1 VFQKYKT
8 RGLFFMARYTAS
20 APEGLQGR
28 PILLR
33 HQLAYG
39 GGNLL
44 GSGALAIS
52 GAWLLYFYTTFCG
65 LTLIEA
71 SFIFSVASIIDAIS
85 NPLMGYLTDNFGK
98 TRLGKRFG
106 RRRFFLLIGIPLMMF
121 YPLLWVEGLSFWYYL
136 CTYVVFEIIY
146 TSIMV
151 PYETLATEMTDDFS
165 LRSKLT
171 GYKAIFGKLANFLAA
186 FIPGQFILL
195 YGKDS
200 ATPFFLTGLTYGVI
214 LIVAISCL
222 WLCSWER
229 KREEEIETSARKGLL
244 STLLSL
250 AKDMRSTFYLRVFR
264 KHLGMYLCGFGAEW
278 LFASIFTYFVIFVL
292 QHDPAMVAGLNSL
305 NSILQ
310 LISTALFIGLCV
322 KKGFSKPY
330 ILALGIVIF
339 AVLLY
344 TSLWFFHLPS
354 GLATVLMFGI
364 TVLFGLGTGGVYYI
378 PWTVYTFLADVD
390 EIYTGRRREG
400 IYAGAMTFSGKI
412 LRSIVVFSM
421 GAILSFYGFQSKAH
435 SQPESAVTAIAVV
448 FCIGVIA
455 LALAALRL
463 RRPSFPIKEEGP
475 AGKRRGLLLMR
486 LFLRG
491 KLQLN
496 QCDRFLHRAKGH
508 RIGRGRMAGE
518 VDSFQLSSHFFT
530 HFHGRNDVNDIEDLF
545 DNQLASNHIGNQL
558 IVFGKMLRH

>member
-1 VFQKYKT
+1 
-8 RGLFFMARYTAS
+8 MARYTAS
-20 APEGLQGR
+20 ASEGLQGR

-136 CTYVVFEIIY
+136 STYVVFEIIY

-200 ATPFFLTGLTYGVI
+200 TTPFFLTGLTYGAI

-229 KREEEIETSARKGLL
+229 ERGEEVETSAKRTAEHPAVAGERY
-244 STLLSL
+244 
-250 AKDMRSTFYLRVFR
+250 AFDFYLRVFR

-322 KKGFSKPY
+322 KRASANPISGAGDRHFRGSAVY
-330 ILALGIVIF
+330 LAVVF
-339 AVLLY
+339 
-344 TSLWFFHLPS
+344 PS
-354 GLATVLMFGI
+354 TVRPATVLMFGI
-364 TVLFGLGTGGVYYI
+364 TVLFGRVPAGFTIYR
-378 PWTVYTFLADVD
+378 TVYTFPPMSMRSTPD
-390 EIYTGRRREG
+390 
-400 IYAGAMTFSGKI
+400 AGGKG
-412 LRSIVVFSM
+412 SM
-421 GAILSFYGFQSKAH
+421 
-435 SQPESAVTAIAVV
+435 
-448 FCIGVIA
+448 
-455 LALAALRL
+455 
-463 RRPSFPIKEEGP
+463 P
-475 AGKRRGLLLMR
+475 AP
-486 LFLRG
+486 
-491 KLQLN
+491 
-496 QCDRFLHRAKGH
+496 
-508 RIGRGRMAGE
+508 
-518 VDSFQLSSHFFT
+518 
-530 HFHGRNDVNDIEDLF
+530 
-545 DNQLASNHIGNQL
+545 
-558 IVFGKMLRH
+558 

>member
-1 VFQKYKT
+1 MKT
-8 RGLFFMARYTAS
+8 RKIGLANY
-20 APEGLQGR
+20 
-28 PILLR
+28 
-33 HQLAYG
+33 LAYG
-39 GGNLL
+39 AGDFL
-44 GSGALAIS
+44 GAGTTALTA
-52 GAWLLYFYTTFCG
+52 AWLLYFYTTFCG
-65 LTLIEA
+65 LTPIEA
-71 SFIFSVASIIDAIS
+71 TLIFAAARVLDAVVS
-85 NPLMGYLTDNFGK
+85 PLMGFLTDNFG
-98 TRLGKRFG
+98 TTWLGKRFG
-106 RRRFFLLIGIPLMMF
+106 RRKFFILLGIPCVFSYSAM
-121 YPLLWVEGLSFWYYL
+121 WVGEMGFWYYL
-136 CTYVVFEIIY
+136 ATYLLFDMVY
-146 TSIMV
+146 TMILV

-200 ATPFFLTGLTYGVI
+200 ATPFFLTGLTYGAI

-229 KREEEIETSARKGLL
+229 ERGEEVETSAKKGLL

-448 FCIGVIA
+448 FCVGVIA
-455 LALAALRL
+455 LALAAIVFSKQMKLDRKAHL
-463 RRPSFPIKEEGP
+463 VVLQEVARIK
-475 AGKRRGLLLMR
+475 AG
-486 LFLRG
+486 G
-491 KLQLN
+491 KISDIAPDVRVIVEDLV
-496 QCDRFLHRAKGH
+496 GH
-508 RIGRGRMAGE
+508 RYEECWGNSKLFKDAAPAPAQT
-518 VDSFQLSSHFFT
+518 VVSH
-530 HFHGRNDVNDIEDLF
+530 
-545 DNQLASNHIGNQL
+545 
-558 IVFGKMLRH
+558 

>member
-1 VFQKYKT
+1 
-8 RGLFFMARYTAS
+8 
-20 APEGLQGR
+20 
-28 PILLR
+28 
-33 HQLAYG
+33 
-39 GGNLL
+39 
-44 GSGALAIS
+44 
-52 GAWLLYFYTTFCG
+52 
-65 LTLIEA
+65 
-71 SFIFSVASIIDAIS
+71 
-85 NPLMGYLTDNFGK
+85 
-98 TRLGKRFG
+98 
-106 RRRFFLLIGIPLMMF
+106 MMF

-136 CTYVVFEIIY
+136 STYVVFEIIY

-186 FIPGQFILL
+186 FMFRPVHLL

-200 ATPFFLTGLTYGVI
+200 ATPFFLTGLTYG
-214 LIVAISCL
+214 AIPDRRYFL
-222 WLCSWER
+222 PVVVQAWER
-229 KREEEIETSARKGLL
+229 ERGEEVETSAKKGLL

-250 AKDMRSTFYLRVFR
+250 AKDIAPLFITRIPQTS
-264 KHLGMYLCGFGAEW
+264 LGMYLCGFGAEW

-448 FCIGVIA
+448 FCVGVIA
-455 LALAALRL
+455 LALAAIVFSKQMKLDRKAHL
-463 RRPSFPIKEEGP
+463 VVLQEVARIK
-475 AGKRRGLLLMR
+475 AG
-486 LFLRG
+486 G
-491 KLQLN
+491 KISDIAPDVRVIVEDLV
-496 QCDRFLHRAKGH
+496 GH
-508 RIGRGRMAGE
+508 RYEECWGNSKLFKDAAPAPAQT
-518 VDSFQLSSHFFT
+518 VVSH
-530 HFHGRNDVNDIEDLF
+530 
-545 DNQLASNHIGNQL
+545 
-558 IVFGKMLRH
+558 

>member
-1 VFQKYKT
+1 
-8 RGLFFMARYTAS
+8 
-20 APEGLQGR
+20 
-28 PILLR
+28 
-33 HQLAYG
+33 
-39 GGNLL
+39 
-44 GSGALAIS
+44 
-52 GAWLLYFYTTFCG
+52 
-65 LTLIEA
+65 
-71 SFIFSVASIIDAIS
+71 
-85 NPLMGYLTDNFGK
+85 MGYLTDNFGK

-136 CTYVVFEIIY
+136 STYVVFEIIY

-200 ATPFFLTGLTYGVI
+200 ATPFFLTGPTYGAI

-229 KREEEIETSARKGLL
+229 ERGEEVETSAKKGLL

-412 LRSIVVFSM
+412 LRSIVGVLDGGDPELLRFPVKSAQPT
-421 GAILSFYGFQSKAH
+421 GKRGDRYRSGILRRGDRISPGRHRLQQQMKLDRKAH
-435 SQPESAVTAIAVV
+435 LVVLQEVARIKAGGKISDIAPDVR
-448 FCIGVIA
+448 VIVED
-455 LALAALRL
+455 LV
-463 RRPSFPIKEEGP
+463 
-475 AGKRRGLLLMR
+475 
-486 LFLRG
+486 
-491 KLQLN
+491 
-496 QCDRFLHRAKGH
+496 GH
-508 RIGRGRMAGE
+508 RYEECWGNSKLFKDAAPAPAQT
-518 VDSFQLSSHFFT
+518 VVSH
-530 HFHGRNDVNDIEDLF
+530 
-545 DNQLASNHIGNQL
+545 
-558 IVFGKMLRH
+558 

>member
-1 VFQKYKT
+1 
-8 RGLFFMARYTAS
+8 MARYTAS
-20 APEGLQGR
+20 APQGLQGR

-121 YPLLWVEGLSFWYYL
+121 YPLLWVEGLGFWYYL

-195 YGKDS
+195 YGKES

-222 WLCSWER
+222 WYCSWER
-229 KREEEIETSARKGLL
+229 
-244 STLLSL
+244 
-250 AKDMRSTFYLRVFR
+250 
-264 KHLGMYLCGFGAEW
+264 
-278 LFASIFTYFVIFVL
+278 
-292 QHDPAMVAGLNSL
+292 P
-305 NSILQ
+305 
-310 LISTALFIGLCV
+310 
-322 KKGFSKPY
+322 
-330 ILALGIVIF
+330 
-339 AVLLY
+339 
-344 TSLWFFHLPS
+344 
-354 GLATVLMFGI
+354 
-364 TVLFGLGTGGVYYI
+364 
-378 PWTVYTFLADVD
+378 
-390 EIYTGRRREG
+390 REG

-412 LRSIVVFSM
+412 LRSIIVFSM

-435 SQPESAVTAIAVV
+435 TQPESAVTAIAVV
-448 FCIGVIA
+448 FCAGVIL
-455 LALAALRL
+455 LALAAIVFSKQMKLDRKAHLVVLQEVARIKAGGKIADIAPDVRL
-463 RRPSFPIKEEGP
+463 VVEDLVGHRYEECWGNS
-475 AGKRRGLLLMR
+475 R
-486 LFLRG
+486 LFKDTQEG
-491 KLQLN
+491 AVQT
-496 QCDRFLHRAKGH
+496 A
-508 RIGRGRMAGE
+508 
-518 VDSFQLSSHFFT
+518 VSH
-530 HFHGRNDVNDIEDLF
+530 
-545 DNQLASNHIGNQL
+545 
-558 IVFGKMLRH
+558 